1 MATPSDQRPF
11 TNPMGNA
18 DAVVSIAE
26 EIMNN
31 AASEVREKSQSSND
45 IVDTTCL
52 FDGMWKIVG
61 VFVSHRC
68 CIMYFYC

>member
-11 TNPMGNA
+11 TNLMGNA
-18 DAVVSIAE
+18 VISIAE

-52 FDGMWKIVG
+52 FDGMWKIG
-61 VFVSHRC
+61 GFRLS
-68 CIMYFYC
+68 